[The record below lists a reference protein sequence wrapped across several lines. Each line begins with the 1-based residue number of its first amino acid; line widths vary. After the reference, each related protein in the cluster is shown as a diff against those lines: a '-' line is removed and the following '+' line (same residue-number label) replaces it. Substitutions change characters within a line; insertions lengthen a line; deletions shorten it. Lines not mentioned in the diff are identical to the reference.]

1 MEPSI
6 DDLRK
11 NYKRY
16 SDDQLIRIATTDAS
30 GLRPEAIQVM
40 EEEIKSRGLST
51 DLLKGIEVQ
60 RKEITEGELLQYCEL
75 LRKQPCPI
83 CSSTSNKLNATM
95 TGSVVSFIVMTN
107 YEKKLLVACPDC
119 LDKANKDAMIKSA
132 LLGWWGIPWGIVR
145 TIQAIIFNNKMSSQT
160 RLAESNDFLKGF
172 VLGQIGTIEANKTNS
187 ERLQSLIKYLN

>member
-11 NYKRY
+11 NYKGY
-16 SDDQLIRIATTDAS
+16 SDDLLIRIATTDAS

-40 EEEIKSRGLST
+40 QEEIKSRGLSET
-51 DLLKGIEVQ
+51 LVKGIEVQ
-60 RKEITEGELLQYCEL
+60 RKEISVKELLEYCEL

-83 CSSTSNKLNATM
+83 CGATSSKLNATM
-95 TGSVVSFIVMTN
+95 VGSVVSFIVVTN

-119 LDKANKDAMIKSA
+119 LNKANKDAMIKSA

-145 TIQAIIFNNKMSSQT
+145 TIQALIFNNKMSSQT
-160 RLAESNDFLKGF
+160 QLAEPNDFLKGF
-172 VLGQIGTIEANKTNS
+172 VLTQIGTIEANKTNN
-187 ERLQSLIKYLN
+187 ERLNSLLKYLN